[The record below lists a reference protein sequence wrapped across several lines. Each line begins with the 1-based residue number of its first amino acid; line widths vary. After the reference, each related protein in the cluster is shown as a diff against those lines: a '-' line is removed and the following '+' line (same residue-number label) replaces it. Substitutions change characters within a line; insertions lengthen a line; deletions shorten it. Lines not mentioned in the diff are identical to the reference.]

1 MSRRPTLART
11 RAALTCGALIALQVA
26 TPTTAVAQAKKPP
39 TKPAPAAAAPAAPG
53 VKPLI
58 ETLTGDAKTDYQAGT
73 VLFGDGDYATALQK
87 FKTAHAK
94 QPDPRLLYNMASAEK
109 SLRHYATAAKILR
122 RYLAEGGALLT
133 SDDRR
138 DAEELVKVIEALTL
152 SVTINVSEPG
162 AQVFLDDELIGVSP
176 LASGIIVDIGQRKLR
191 AQKEGFRALV
201 VPVQI
206 GPAHTFDLKLER
218 LRGRL
223 ELKTK
228 VGATVYLDDKPIG
241 TGPLVVSDELPVGGH
256 ALRITAPRM
265 RTYQGEVVLEDG
277 KARSLDIEL
286 EADLEQFS
294 EVRVAV
300 GCADPRIRTPEE
312 GLSIFFD
319 DAQVSASPL
328 GVRKRVEDNREVP
341 AYVPFTVP
349 AGQHRVRVRFPGCDP
364 LETAAVAAPAGAV
377 DVTGMLPAEN
387 PWFNGTPAGS
397 PNGFRVSAG
406 VTISSIEFSKFQ
418 NLFDRVIST
427 DAQKASVSLAGPSV
441 SVGTQTRWF
450 MGVIDARY
458 VFGSTTATALATG
471 ATGGQASVASTPLDA
486 SVAIADIGAR
496 IGPRIPINIASIAG
510 GGLAGAGV
518 LRLEPSGPGTST
530 TGTLPGL
537 FARGGFWAAVE
548 AQPLCDFSLG
558 LAFSLSAVTN
568 DGPKVGATSEA
579 AWSIHV
585 GYEPN
590 VLCRRKRA
598 GLYQV
603 RADGA
608 PATMDAKPE
617 RNPVS
622 PVPAPSSTPAA
633 SPAPAVS
640 PAAAPAPA
648 VSPAPAAASAPAA
661 APALPPPPAP
671 PEVPPPPPAPSP
683 GSQP

>member
-1 MSRRPTLART
+1 MLRRPILVSARVHIV
-11 RAALTCGALIALQVA
+11 ASVALTALQLG
-26 TPTTAVAQAKKPP
+26 PTMAHAQAKRPP
-39 TKPAPAAAAPAAPG
+39 AKAGPAAPAAPAI
-53 VKPLI
+53 KPLI
-58 ETLTGDAKTDYQAGT
+58 DTLTGDARTDYQAGT

-87 FKTAHAK
+87 FNSAHAK

-109 SLRHYATAAKILR
+109 SLRHYATAAKLLR

-133 SDDRR
+133 NDDRR

-152 SVTINVSEPG
+152 PVTINVSEPG
-162 AQVFLDDELIGVSP
+162 AQVFLDDELLGLSP
-176 LASGIIVDIGQRKLR
+176 LPSGVTVDIGQRKLR
-191 AQKEGFRALV
+191 AQKDGFRPLTL
-201 VPVQI
+201 PVQI
-206 GPAHTFDLKLER
+206 GPAHVFDLKLER

-241 TGPLVVSDELPVGGH
+241 SGPLVVSDELPVGGH

-286 EADLEQFS
+286 EPDLEQVS

-341 AYVPFTVP
+341 AYVPFTVA
-349 AGQHRVRVRFPGCDP
+349 AGEHRVRVRFPGCDP
-364 LETAAVAAPAGAV
+364 LETMAVAAPASAV

-406 VTISSIEFSKFQ
+406 VTISSLKFSKFQ
-418 NLFDRVIST
+418 NFFDQATALGDSAA
-427 DAQKASVSLAGPSV
+427 DVSFAGPSV

-450 MGVIDARY
+450 MGVLDARY
-458 VFGSTTATALATG
+458 VFGDTSGSTVAVANTPPQPAVTS
-471 ATGGQASVASTPLDA
+471 ASQDA
-486 SVAIADIGAR
+486 SLGIGDLGIR
-496 IGPRIPINIASIAG
+496 LGPRIPINVASIAG
-510 GGLAGAGV
+510 GGLAGIGAIHVSPTG
-518 LRLEPSGPGTST
+518 PSSST
-530 TGTLPGL
+530 TDLYV
-537 FARGGFWAAVE
+537 RGGFWAGVE

-558 LAFSLSAVTN
+558 VHFSLSAATTGDSN
-568 DGPKVGATSEA
+568 AKVGASSEA
-579 AWSIHV
+579 AWNIHI
-585 GYEPN
+585 GYQPN

-598 GLYQV
+598 GLYRVQAEV
-603 RADGA
+603 ASSAVGA
-608 PATMDAKPE
+608 PSAA
-617 RNPVS
+617 
-622 PVPAPSSTPAA
+622 PASA
-633 SPAPAVS
+633 PAPALPPARA
-640 PAAAPAPA
+640 PAAAPAP
-648 VSPAPAAASAPAA
+648 SAA
-661 APALPPPPAP
+661 PPPAAP
-671 PEVPPPPPAPSP
+671 PPAVPPAPVVAPPPAGLPPPPPAPEVPPSP
-683 GSQP
+683 GGPP